1 MKLLCPHC
9 GGALPGPAGQFTKCR
24 HCGSDFYWGAGR
36 PYRTRLEANNA
47 IKRGRG
53 TTPRRPKPVAE
64 PVMLEPADEPSP
76 DVVDAR
82 IRHLL
87 LKQKQIADG
96 TDRLGFFDRCLLK
109 VVSCFHDRRDREGT
123 IDHFLSV
130 RRKIYSGWGQT
141 KQVPAALLWVAFA
154 FFLSLV
160 VFIVAIRTPRAV
172 QPHVVTALNKLSV
185 LSAAAAKELVKFEG
199 EELDLSGLKSI
210 DDAVA
215 AELAKWPG
223 ERLKLNGLE
232 SLDAGAA
239 RELSAWKGKTLD
251 LSGLE
256 QLSQVVAQAL
266 ARWRGEL
273 LRLAGVKSMADDV
286 ALELAKAQAA
296 SLDLVGL
303 VSVGEETFA
312 ILKVN
317 PRIALPATQPS
328 VAGGSEKVPA
338 IRDALPAEEVMES
351 ITNSIGIK
359 LNKIPAGTF
368 MMGDAN
374 GQRDETPHE
383 VTLTQPF
390 YLGVTEVTN
399 AQWKAVMG
407 NVPSNWKDDELPVE
421 QVSWG
426 DVVSFCK
433 KLSSLPAERA
443 AGRVYRLP
451 TEAEWEYACR
461 AGTSTSYSF
470 GNDESLLGDFAW
482 LYENAGSRAHAVG
495 QKQPN
500 AWGLYDMHGNVWEWC
515 SDWFGDYPGGAVSD
529 PQGVASGSPRVNRG
543 GSWNFSARSCRSAIR
558 RRLNPWYRFNDL
570 GFRLALSPSDSKPP
584 EAGGTSER
592 KPGGSPSERATAA
605 AGAAGNSMETK
616 TEATPEKKP
625 VEPPKPV
632 AAGERIN
639 KPLPLPA
646 GLPETFT
653 NSIGVKMQLIP
664 AGTFTMGEGS
674 EAHEVTLTQP
684 FYLGVTEVTN
694 AQGKTLM
701 GFVPSKWKEDDLPV
715 ESLSWDE
722 AVKFC
727 EILSSRPAER
737 RAGRVYRLPT
747 EAEWEFACR
756 AGTTIGYSFGN
767 DDSLLG
773 DFAWFSENAGNRTHA
788 VGQKRPNAWGLYDMH
803 GNVFEWCSDR
813 FGDYTGGAVS
823 DPQGVASGSNRVFRG
838 GSWLNS
844 AGHCRS
850 AYRGRDDPSIRYYVL
865 GFRLALSPSG
875 SKPPEA
881 GQ

>member
-1 MKLLCPHC
+1 
-9 GGALPGPAGQFTKCR
+9 
-24 HCGSDFYWGAGR
+24 
-36 PYRTRLEANNA
+36 
-47 IKRGRG
+47 
-53 TTPRRPKPVAE
+53 
-64 PVMLEPADEPSP
+64 MLEPADEPSP

-82 IRHLL
+82 IRHHL

-154 FFLSLV
+154 FFLSIV

-172 QPHVVTALNKLSV
+172 QPHVVTALNKISF

-199 EELDLSGLKSI
+199 EELDLSGLKLI

-239 RELSAWKGKTLD
+239 RKLSAWKGKTLD

-286 ALELAKAQAA
+286 AKELAKAQAA

-303 VSVGEETFA
+303 ISVGEETFT
-312 ILKVN
+312 ILKIN
-317 PRIALPATQPS
+317 PRIALPATKPS
-328 VAGGSEKVPA
+328 VAIGSERVPA
-338 IRDALPAEEVMES
+338 IRDVLPAVVAMES

-359 LNKIPAGTF
+359 LNKIPAGRF
-368 MMGDAN
+368 MMGDVN
-374 GQRDETPHE
+374 GRNDETPHE
-383 VTLTQPF
+383 VTLEQPF
-390 YLGVTEVTN
+390 YLGVTEVTK

-407 NVPSNWKDDELPVE
+407 NVPSKWTDDNRPVE
-421 QVSWG
+421 RVSWE
-426 DVVSFCK
+426 DVVSFCE

-461 AGTSTSYSF
+461 AGTTTSYSF
-470 GNDESLLGDFAW
+470 GDDESLLGDFAW
-482 LYENAGSRAHAVG
+482 FKDNASDQSHAVG
-495 QKQPN
+495 QKRPN

-515 SDWFGDYPGGAVSD
+515 SDGYGDYPRGSVTNPRG
-529 PQGVASGSPRVNRG
+529 PASGSGRVSRG
-543 GSWNFSARSCRSAIR
+543 GSWGNSARYCRSAIR
-558 RRLNPWYRFNDL
+558 DRDGPSLRRSGL
-570 GFRLALSPSDSKPP
+570 GFRLALSSSGSKP
-584 EAGGTSER
+584 A
-592 KPGGSPSERATAA
+592 
-605 AGAAGNSMETK
+605 
-616 TEATPEKKP
+616 EKKP
-625 VEPPKPV
+625 VEPDKPV
-632 AAGERIN
+632 AAGGLIN

-646 GLPETFT
+646 GRPETFI

-674 EAHEVTLTQP
+674 QAQEVTLTQP

-701 GFVPSKWKEDDLPV
+701 GFVPSKWKGENLPV

-722 AVKFC
+722 AVRFC
-727 EILSSRPAER
+727 EILSSRPAEKQ
-737 RAGRVYRLPT
+737 AGRVYRLPT

-756 AGTTIGYSFGN
+756 AATTTTYSFG
-767 DDSLLG
+767 DDASLLG
-773 DFAWFSENAGNRTHA
+773 DFAWFDGNAGGQTHP
-788 VGQKRPNAWGLYDMH
+788 VGQKRPNAWGLYDTH
-803 GNVFEWCSDR
+803 GNVLEWCSDWY
-813 FGDYTGGAVS
+813 GDYPGGAVS
-823 DPQGVASGSNRVFRG
+823 DPRGPSSGSTRVNRG
-838 GSWLNS
+838 GGWDGY
-844 AGHCRS
+844 AGRCRS
-850 AYRGRDDPSIRYYVL
+850 AVRDGSGPSHRRSGL